1 MKIQRKVH
9 RKAAEELESKKISVF
24 ATVYSTVLLL
34 VLTILQSTVLPSIKI
49 FGSSF
54 DVLLAAAIFL
64 SIYTN
69 EYAGALFG
77 LIMGAVSDV
86 IYDNPVPIMPVVFL
100 FLCAGAG
107 IYFYRL
113 KKGNYLIKL
122 AAIAIALT
130 TRFLLTVIITLSTLT
145 VSNPLLYVWQTAIPE
160 LLASLLVTP
169 VIALICLPVRPKNEK
184 RY

>member
-1 MKIQRKVH
+1 MKPKRKIH
-9 RKAAEELESKKISVF
+9 RKATEELESKKIGVF

-34 VLTILQSTVLPSIKI
+34 ALTVLQSTILPSVKI
-49 FGSSF
+49 FGSNF

-77 LIMGAVSDV
+77 LIMGAVSDIV
-86 IYDNPVPIMPVVFL
+86 YDNPVPIMPVVFL
-100 FLCAGAG
+100 ILCAGAG
-107 IYFYRL
+107 LYFYRL

-130 TRFLLTVIITLSTLT
+130 TRFILSVIITLSALS
-145 VSNPLLYVWQTAIPE
+145 VSDPLLYVWQTALPE
-160 LLASLLVTP
+160 LLASLLVSP
-169 VIALICLPVRPKNEK
+169 IIALLCLPVRPKHGK